1 MSAAQNLS
9 YAAIQVVHN
18 LGAVAVVGG
27 SLGALRLREKTG
39 RGQLAYLALAGWL
52 TQAASGATFGM
63 VTYHY
68 HQRLPDIAG
77 IAAYALGI
85 KMVCATLGILMLA
98 AYLWR
103 GKHWTE
109 QGGNRVWLVS
119 SALALT
125 ALSAAAF
132 LRWYS

>member
-1 MSAAQNLS
+1 MSATQNLA

-27 SLGALRLREKTG
+27 SLGALRSRERAG
-39 RGQLAYLALAGWL
+39 RRKLAYLALAGWL

-68 HQRLPDIAG
+68 HRQLPDIAG
-77 IAAYALGI
+77 IAAYALGL
-85 KMVCATLGILMLA
+85 KMACATLGILILA
-98 AYLWR
+98 DYIWR
-103 GKHWTE
+103 GEHWTE
-109 QGGNRVWLVS
+109 QRGNGVWLAS